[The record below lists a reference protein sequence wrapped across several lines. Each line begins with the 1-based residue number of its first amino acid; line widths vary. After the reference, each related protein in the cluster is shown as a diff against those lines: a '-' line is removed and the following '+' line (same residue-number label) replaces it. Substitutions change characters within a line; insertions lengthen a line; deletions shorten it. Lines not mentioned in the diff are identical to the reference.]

1 VGVKVVDI
9 IEEEDPD
16 REAIMASKEISE
28 EDIRVREETTREE
41 AIIGRGI
48 QMAIVKVVTDPE
60 ESIAVIEMEA
70 TDPGETTTISQGRE
84 VLGHEGK
91 DLVTTVMEATG
102 QEETQDT
109 IATVIRR
116 VEATGMT
123 TVKTGGLE
131 GRGQVPANNL
141 I

>member
-1 VGVKVVDI
+1 MVDI

-28 EDIRVREETTREE
+28 EDIRVREEMIREE

-60 ESIAVIEMEA
+60 ESIVVIEMEA

-91 DLVTTVMEATG
+91 DLVTTVMAVTG

-123 TVKTGGLE
+123 TVKTEGLVDQ
-131 GRGQVPANNL
+131 GRIPANNL